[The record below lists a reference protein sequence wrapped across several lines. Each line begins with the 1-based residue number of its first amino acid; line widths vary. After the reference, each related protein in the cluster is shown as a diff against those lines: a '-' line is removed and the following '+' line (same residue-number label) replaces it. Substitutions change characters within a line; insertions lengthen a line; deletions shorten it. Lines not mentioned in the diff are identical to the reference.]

1 MSTASPKQPPADE
14 RATHFK
20 EHNFDNPIYGAG
32 NLEPTL
38 GKCDTLKGEITI
50 PASGA
55 LVTIVFLCCVY
66 LGHSV
71 NIMIVYMYTMAVS
84 GVDKLTAI
92 LIHVDYP

>member
-1 MSTASPKQPPADE
+1 MSSASPKQPPTDE
-14 RATHFK
+14 RGTHFK

-55 LVTIVFLCCVY
+55 LH
-66 LGHSV
+66 GHSCYSV
-71 NIMIVYMYTMAVS
+71 LCVFR
-84 GVDKLTAI
+84 
-92 LIHVDYP
+92 P